1 MAEQSKSPA
10 PIVPRDNDEFVAGE
24 LAYCPEPEINL
35 DIVFPERRQDTI
47 QSSPTTQG
55 VDVPDK
61 SASGQCYGCKRTFSF
76 NRERVPSIHVNAQ
89 GKPDPKGAREP
100 ICRECVE
107 RANPRRIA
115 NGLPPIV
122 IVEGAY
128 EAG

>member
-1 MAEQSKSPA
+1 MTEKSKSPV
-10 PIVPRDNDEFVAGE
+10 PIVPRDDDEFVAGE

-35 DIVFPERRQDTI
+35 DIVFPHWREQEVLDENPT
-47 QSSPTTQG
+47 TTQG

-61 SASGQCYGCKRTFSF
+61 SAIGQCYGCKRTFSF

-122 IVEGAY
+122 ILEGAY
-128 EAG
+128 